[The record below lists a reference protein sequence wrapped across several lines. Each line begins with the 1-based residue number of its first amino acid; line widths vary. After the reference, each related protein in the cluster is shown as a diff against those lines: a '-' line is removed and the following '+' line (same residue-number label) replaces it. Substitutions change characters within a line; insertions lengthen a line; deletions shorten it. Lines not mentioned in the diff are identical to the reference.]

1 MPPAEPAGLGVLVV
15 CTANVC
21 RSPLVAGLLRH
32 RLDTTSGARARW
44 ITVTS
49 AGTHAVPGDVV
60 DAPVLDVLAQVTG
73 RPAQRT
79 HARRLDADLV
89 RGADL
94 VLAMTRQHRSD
105 VLALVPA
112 AQRSVFTL
120 LELARIARA
129 LAASGTGATSTGR
142 RGDPTAAW
150 RALLAAAPAL
160 RGPTAPR
167 DPAADD
173 LADVHG
179 LPAEHYE
186 RTARQ
191 VDAALDAVFAALPPW
206 R

>member
-32 RLDTTSGARARW
+32 RLDTTFGARARRV
-44 ITVTS
+44 TVAG

-60 DAPVLDVLAQVTG
+60 DEPVLDVLAQVTG

-79 HARRLDADLV
+79 RARRLDADLV

-129 LAASGTGATSTGR
+129 LTAPGLPPGTGH
-142 RGDPTAAW
+142 RGDPAAAW

-191 VDAALDAVFAALPPW
+191 VGAALDAVFAALPPG